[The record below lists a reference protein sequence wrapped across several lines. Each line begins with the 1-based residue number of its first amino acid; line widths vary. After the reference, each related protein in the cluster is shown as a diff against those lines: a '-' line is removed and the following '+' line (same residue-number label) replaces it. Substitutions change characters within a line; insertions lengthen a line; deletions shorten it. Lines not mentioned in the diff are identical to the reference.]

1 MERRTATTRLG
12 GVIAG
17 YSISEEAVTQP
28 DPNQQPAP
36 AGEPKAFTQDQVN
49 AILAEEKRKTLAK
62 FEGYDDLKAKADRF
76 DQIEAQN
83 ATDLEKAVKKAAE
96 EARADMSATTN
107 NRLVRAEVKA
117 AAAAAGFHNPA
128 VAAVQLAE
136 KFAGVKVSDTGD
148 VDEAA
153 VKALVEQLAK
163 DEPYLVKTDT
173 GRPQPLLGQGHHQQP
188 VNDGKARAQEQLK
201 KRFPDQFADKA

>member
-1 MERRTATTRLG
+1 M
-12 GVIAG
+12 
-17 YSISEEAVTQP
+17 TQP

-36 AGEPKAFTQDQVN
+36 QAPPAGEQKSFTQEQVN

-62 FEGYDDLKAKADRF
+62 FEGFDDLKAKAAKF
-76 DQIEAQN
+76 DEIEAQN
-83 ATDLEKAVKKAAE
+83 ATELEKATKKAAD
-96 EARADMSATTN
+96 EARADMTATTN

-117 AAAAAGFHNPA
+117 AAAALGFHNPA
-128 VAAVQLAE
+128 IAATQLAD

-173 GRPQPLLGQGHHQQP
+173 GRPQPLLGQGHHQPP
-188 VNDGKARAQEQLK
+188 VNAGKERALAEAK
-201 KRFPDQFADKA
+201 KRFPEKYADKA